1 MNDQAT
7 PLQAFFLSSLASFGL
22 LVLFFFFYGWTQL
35 FRGLSQGRP
44 PIAFTP
50 RKQVPWSILEL
61 LCGIFIYLLVSLLFV
76 SVINHAKI
84 TGDDSA
90 PPVPS
95 LVENRATVGAMIAS
109 SLLSACLIGAFL
121 ALISGATLTDLGF
134 DSQAMREFSS
144 DARLGFV
151 CFSMLAPI
159 VFGIQFFLVQIA
171 GFKSEHPL
179 MKVLESN
186 KDPLLFILVAI
197 LATIVAPIVEE
208 FFFRVVVQG
217 SLQHLLWYTAQPE
230 AGTATPTSHQYAP
243 QNQESPFLAA
253 STYPANFLQSAFP
266 ILLSSTFFAILHYSH
281 GPDWVPLMVLAFG
294 LGYIYQ
300 QTHRIV
306 PVIVVHFLLNSFS
319 MTAFAIQLFIV
330 GTDKLPPN

>member
-7 PLQAFFLSSLASFGL
+7 PLQAFTLSGLSSFGL
-22 LVLFFFFYGWTQL
+22 LVLFLFFYGWTQL
-35 FRGLSQGRP
+35 FRGLAQGRP

-50 RKQVPWSILEL
+50 RRQVPWSILEL
-61 LCGIFIYLLVSLLFV
+61 LVGIFIYLLVSLLFV
-76 SVINHAKI
+76 SVFNHAKI
-84 TGDDSA
+84 TGDATA

-95 LVENRATVGAMIAS
+95 LVEHRATVGAMIAS

-121 ALISGATLTDLGF
+121 VLVSGATLTDLGF
-134 DSQAMREFSS
+134 DSQAMREFLS
-144 DARLGFV
+144 DVRLGFV

-179 MKVLESN
+179 MKDVELN
-186 KDPLLFILVAI
+186 KDPFLFALAAI
-197 LATIVAPIVEE
+197 AATIVAPIVEE
-208 FFFRVVVQG
+208 FFFRVVLQG
-217 SLQHLLWYTAQPE
+217 SFQHLLWYTAQPVV
-230 AGTATPTSHQYAP
+230 GTATPTTHQYAP
-243 QNQESPFLAA
+243 QNQESLLPNAL
-253 STYPANFLQSAFP
+253 TYPANFLQSAIP
-266 ILLSSTFFAILHYSH
+266 IFLSSSIFAILHYSH
-281 GPDWVPLMVLAFG
+281 GPDWVPLTVLAIG

-306 PVIVVHFLLNSFS
+306 PVIVVHFFLNSLS
-319 MTAFAIQLFIV
+319 MTVFAVQLFIL